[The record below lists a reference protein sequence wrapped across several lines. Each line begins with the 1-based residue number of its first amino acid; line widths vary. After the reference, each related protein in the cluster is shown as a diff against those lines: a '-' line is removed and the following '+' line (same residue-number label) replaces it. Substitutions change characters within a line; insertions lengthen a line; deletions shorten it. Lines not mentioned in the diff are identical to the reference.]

1 MRSKVNPMKLIVY
14 TIILVILDQAAHA
27 STFLKCSSRDIKTC
41 TMEVTKGE
49 AIVMQAK
56 DPSVIIVKLDFVKL
70 DLEKGTLRNNNK

>member
-1 MRSKVNPMKLIVY
+1 
-14 TIILVILDQAAHA
+14 
-27 STFLKCSSRDIKTC
+27 
-41 TMEVTKGE
+41 MEVTKGE